1 MPTTP
6 TVRRLLLSN
15 ELSRLRTA
23 ANVSAEQAAK
33 HIGCRVTKI
42 SRIELAQNNI
52 QVGDVKMLAELYG
65 DDPGH
70 IEIMLDLAR
79 GQNQRGR
86 WNGYRAV
93 YPEWFRMFVDLE
105 RDAAALRSVQ
115 VEVIPGLL
123 QTERYIRA
131 LHEEDRPVGGSCDAD
146 DSVAARTERQEL
158 FTKSGPP
165 EVSFIL
171 SESCLRR
178 QVGGPAVMREQLH
191 HLIEMAR
198 LRTVLLQVLP
208 FQAKTD
214 AGRIAY
220 RFTLLTIPAPRT
232 TAPLEFAYVEA
243 HDDARYLDDK
253 KAVSAYLNLWG
264 RLQAAALD
272 PVESLDFIRA
282 TADQLT

>member
-6 TVRRLLLSN
+6 TVRRLVLSN
-15 ELSRLRTA
+15 ELSRLRAA
-23 ANVSAEQAAK
+23 ANISAERAAQ

-65 DDPGH
+65 DDAGH

-86 WNGYRAV
+86 WNGHRSV

-105 RDAAALRSVQ
+105 RDANAVRSVQ

-131 LHEEDRPVGGSCDAD
+131 LHAGGQPVGENGEAD
-146 DSVAARTERQEL
+146 HCVAARVERQEL
-158 FTKSGPP
+158 FTRSGPP
-165 EVSFIL
+165 QVSFIL

-178 QVGGPAVMREQLH
+178 QVGSAEVMLEQLH

-198 LRTVLLQVLP
+198 LPTVGVQVLP
-208 FQAKTD
+208 FDTQTD

-220 RFTLLTIPAPRT
+220 RFTLLTIPAPRI

-253 KAVSAYLNLWG
+253 KAVAAYLNLWG

-272 PVESLDFIRA
+272 PADSLDFIR
-282 TADQLT
+282 TAAGQLI